1 MANSQNRLVAG
12 DGVLWRACQF
22 VRVRVFVREHISET
36 TRPTFT
42 SLCARWP
49 IPSTVAHGNGCDTL
63 CTSGCIDDVM
73 GGHTRACQYRCSEWR
88 HRVVV
93 RRLTPPLRR
102 IGRVLSQT
110 TADAEAGQVYRAGL
124 GLKISRY
131 VTGRVEY
138 EEQISLFAQL
148 HAQSR
153 LHSLFLPTGKTHSI
167 NVAV

>member
-1 MANSQNRLVAG
+1 MRYAHFAKICQKSDIIMRQSHSRIKLTWLTHRIDLLLVTEYC
-12 DGVLWRACQF
+12 DERVSLC

-36 TRPTFT
+36 THPTFT
-42 SLCARWP
+42 SLCACWP

-124 GLKISRY
+124 GLNISR
-131 VTGRVEY
+131 
-138 EEQISLFAQL
+138 
-148 HAQSR
+148 
-153 LHSLFLPTGKTHSI
+153 
-167 NVAV
+167 